1 MENPLLQVED
11 LCVRLPSPAGMRSVL
26 EHICFSIAPGKTLAL
41 VGESGSGKSITA
53 LSILGLLPQRAAKQG
68 VIRLDGTDSSNRNLL
83 QLSEAEFQA
92 IRGSA
97 IAMVFQEP
105 MTALNPVFSIGYTL
119 SEAICRM
126 QRVDDQQ
133 AKSIAL
139 QLLAEVALPADPAFL
154 KRYPHE
160 MSGGQQQR
168 VMIALALAGN
178 PRLLIAD
185 EPTTALDVT
194 VQRTLL
200 ELLRSLQRKRG
211 MGMLFISH
219 DLGLVADIADEIL
232 VLYQGKMIEYGAVQ
246 QVLNQPK
253 HPYTQALLACRPER
267 HEPGTK
273 LPVVADFLASISTEK
288 TNSLSPNI
296 TPHHP
301 SLLAT
306 HPSLRVENL
315 SAQYGTHRVLDSV
328 GFELYPGETL
338 AVVGESGSGKSTLAK
353 ALVRL
358 VPVQSGQIWVDDR
371 LLEQIPRKELAR
383 KIQLVFQD
391 PYGSLNPR
399 QTIGALLE
407 EPLRVH
413 FPGMTPNERKT
424 RVRELLMQVEL
435 PHDVHQ
441 RFPVAFSGG
450 QRQRIVIARAL
461 AVQPAILIFDESVS
475 ALDVSVQAQILNLV
489 QDLQASLGFAS
500 LFISHDLSVV
510 RHCSQRLLVLEK
522 GRIVEQGNTTD
533 VMNSPQHPYTQ
544 KLLAASFRTA

>member
-68 VIRLDGTDSSNRNLL
+68 VIRLDGTDSFNRNLL
-83 QLSEAEFQA
+83 QQTEAEFQA
-92 IRGSA
+92 LRGSA

-126 QRVDDQQ
+126 QHTDNQQ
-133 AKSIAL
+133 ARSIAL
-139 QLLAEVALPADPAFL
+139 QLLAEVALPADPTFL

-160 MSGGQQQR
+160 LSGGQQQR

-200 ELLRSLQRKRG
+200 ELLRSLQQKRG

-219 DLGLVADIADEIL
+219 DLGLVGDIADDIL
-232 VLYQGKMIEYGAVQ
+232 VLYQGKTMEYGPAQ
-246 QVLNQPK
+246 QVLQQPQ
-253 HPYTQALLACRPER
+253 HPYTKALLACRPER

-273 LPVVADFLASISTEK
+273 LPVVADFMHPASPISPPTAQFSPASPQPLQLPS
-288 TNSLSPNI
+288 NS
-296 TPHHP
+296 
-301 SLLAT
+301 
-306 HPSLRVENL
+306 SLRVENL
-315 SAQYGTHRVLDSV
+315 SVQYGAHRVLESIN
-328 GFELYPGETL
+328 LTLAPGETL
-338 AVVGESGSGKSTLAK
+338 AIVGESGSGKSTLAK

-358 VPVQSGQIWVDDR
+358 VPIHSGAVWVDE
-371 LLEQIPRKELAR
+371 LPLEQIPRKSLAR

-413 FPGMTPNERKT
+413 FPTMRSVERKA
-424 RVRELLMQVEL
+424 RVDELLMQVEL
-435 PHDVHQ
+435 SPDVHQ
-441 RFPVAFSGG
+441 RFPAAFSGG

-475 ALDVSVQAQILNLV
+475 ALDVSVQAQILNLL

-522 GRIVEQGNTTD
+522 GRIVEQGNTAE
-533 VMNSPQHPYTQ
+533 VMRSPQHPYTQ
-544 KLLAASFRTA
+544 QLLAASFH